1 MAAFDTV
8 VLGGGPGGYVSA
20 IRAAQL
26 GNKTAIIDQDRLGGI
41 CLNWGCIPT
50 KALLK
55 SAEILHYIKNSG
67 GYGIKVPKYD
77 IDFDQTIKR
86 SRDIS
91 FNLSKG
97 IEFLMKKNK
106 IKHIVGRG
114 MLNSESEVIVDD
126 GKKKQ
131 KIQAKKIIIATGGRV
146 KKFPGIEFDGINIIS
161 SKEAMVVE
169 SPPKKLIIIGAGAI
183 GVEFAYFFNEFGSQ
197 VHLIEMMPNILPNE
211 DLEISKELEKL
222 FKKTGINIHTDTKVS
237 NIKKLQKNVKV
248 SLEKGKTSKIINAE
262 KVLIATGVQGNIE
275 EIGLENVGI
284 KTDNDSIVINEFN
297 QTSVRNIYAI
307 GDVSGPPWLAH
318 VASAQGH
325 VAAEHASGLT
335 THPLDYSNVPA
346 CTYCQPQ
353 VASLGLTEKAAK
365 DKGYKI
371 KVGRFK
377 FSGSGKAL
385 AIGSSEGFIKII
397 FDEKY
402 GELLGCHIIGH
413 DATELIAELT
423 IAKALETTWQE
434 IAITMHAHPTL
445 SEAIME
451 AAQDAYGQ
459 GIHQ

>member
-1 MAAFDTV
+1 MAAFDIV

-20 IRAAQL
+20 IRSAQL
-26 GNKTAIIDQDRLGGI
+26 GNKTAIIDQNRLGGV

-55 SAEILHYIKNSG
+55 SAEILHYIKNSKQF
-67 GYGIKVPKYD
+67 GIQVPKYN
-77 IDFDQTIKR
+77 IDFVQTVKR

-91 FNLSKG
+91 LNLSKG

-114 MLNSESEVIVDD
+114 TLNSKSEIIVSN

-131 KIQAKKIIIATGGRV
+131 KVQAKKIIIATGGRA
-146 KKFPGIEFDGINIIS
+146 KKFDGIEFDDKNIIS
-161 SKEAMVVE
+161 SKEAMLVD

-183 GVEFAYFFNEFGSQ
+183 GVEFAYFFNEFGSE

-222 FKKTGINIHTDTKVS
+222 FKKSGINIYTGTKVS
-237 NIKKLQKNVKV
+237 NAKKLQKNVKV
-248 SLEKGKTSKIINAE
+248 TLEKGKTSNIINAE
-262 KVLIATGVQGNIE
+262 KVLVATGICGNIE
-275 EIGLENVGI
+275 GIGLEDIGI
-284 KTDNDSIVINEFN
+284 KTDRGSIVINKFN
-297 QTSVRNIYAI
+297 ETSVPNIYAI

-325 VAAEHASGLT
+325 VSAEHASGKKA
-335 THPLDYSNVPA
+335 HPVDYSNVPA

-353 VASLGLTEKAAK
+353 VASMGLTEKAAK
-365 DKGYKI
+365 DEGYKL
-371 KVGRFK
+371 KVGRFN
-377 FSGSGKAL
+377 FRGSGKAL

-402 GELLGCHIIGH
+402 GELLGCHIIGN

-423 IAKALETTWQE
+423 LAKALETTWQE

>member
-211 DLEISKELEKL
+211 DLEISNELEKL

-248 SLEKGKTSKIINAE
+248 SLEKGKTSKIINTE